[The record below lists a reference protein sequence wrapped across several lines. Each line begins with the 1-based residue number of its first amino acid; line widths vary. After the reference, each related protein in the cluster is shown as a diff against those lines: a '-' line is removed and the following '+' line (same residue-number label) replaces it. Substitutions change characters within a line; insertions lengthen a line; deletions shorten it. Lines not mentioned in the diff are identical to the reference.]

1 MKFKV
6 SSKELFRKS
15 AIIVEVNEKL
25 PKKFQKKSFRG
36 LTADFWDFIP
46 EDEQEEESHLKP
58 NIRVLSH
65 AQVTW
70 PSYIDVTSASS
81 LI

>member
-1 MKFKV
+1 VKFKV

-46 EDEQEEESHLKP
+46 KDEQEEESHLRP
-58 NIRVLSH
+58 NI
-65 AQVTW
+65 
-70 PSYIDVTSASS
+70 
-81 LI
+81 